1 MKRPST
7 PGADARRASL
17 RLGWRAEWIASF
29 WLWAKGYQ
37 ILARRYL
44 VKGGEIDLIVRR
56 GHTIAFVEV
65 KARATL
71 EAAEFAIDSAKI
83 RRISLA
89 VRVWLTRNPWAMHE
103 TLRGDAVYVARG
115 RLPRHTPTAYTL
127 RV

>member
-1 MKRPST
+1 MRPSR
-7 PGADARRASL
+7 ARDANARRESV
-17 RLGWRAEWIASF
+17 RRGWRAEWIASF
-29 WLWAKGYQ
+29 WLWARGYR

-56 GHTIAFVEV
+56 GDTVAFVEV

-71 EAAEFAIDSAKI
+71 EEALFAIDATKI

-89 VRVWLTRNPWAMHE
+89 ARVWVARNPWAMQE
-103 TLRGDAVYVARG
+103 TLRGDAVCVVRG
-115 RLPRHTPTAYTL
+115 RLPRHIPNAYTL